1 MRVLYLSILSFCF
14 VIVACETESNQQ
26 KYGYNIEI
34 NQQVLSDSSIVKYY
48 QPFKKNLEESL
59 MNTPISYS
67 PETYKKNDGELNSTL
82 SNMFA
87 DATYEMS
94 NPVFNKMSGENI
106 DIVLLNNGGIRSI
119 ISKGNISEKTAFEL
133 MPFENSIVVLE
144 LNGLSIIKM
153 IDYLKKV
160 KLQHPIS
167 GLQITLNND
176 YSVNEVLDDM
186 TKAIFVGDENNKVS
200 SVRRNLQ
207 TSYVRRLINL
217 LAQDYYD
224 ELATAAAYDSLRQ
237 IQKLVRK
244 TSTDIPTRSHRKLIS
259 WIIESGLDRAN

>member
-14 VIVACETESNQQ
+14 VIVACETKSNRQN
-26 KYGYNIEI
+26 YGFNIEI

-48 QPFKKNLEESL
+48 QPFKKHLEESL

-94 NPVFNKMSGENI
+94 NPVFNKMSGKNI

-153 IDYLKKV
+153 IDYLRKV

-176 YSVNEVLDDM
+176 YSVNEVKINGVSIENEKKYYVATTDYLLEGGDKM
-186 TKAIFVGDENNKVS
+186 YFLAETTK
-200 SVRRNLQ
+200 
-207 TSYVRRLINL
+207 T
-217 LAQDYYD
+217 
-224 ELATAAAYDSLRQ
+224 
-237 IQKLVRK
+237 
-244 TSTDIPTRSHRKLIS
+244 TDINYKMRDILIDYFKKHDTLKLKSDKRFI
-259 WIIESGLDRAN
+259 RTK

>member
-14 VIVACETESNQQ
+14 VIVACGTESNQQ

-94 NPVFNKMSGENI
+94 NPVFNKMSGKNI

-153 IDYLKKV
+153 IDYLRKV

-176 YSVNEVLDDM
+176 YSVNEVKINGVSIENEKKYYVATTDYLLEGGDKM
-186 TKAIFVGDENNKVS
+186 YFLAETTK
-200 SVRRNLQ
+200 
-207 TSYVRRLINL
+207 T
-217 LAQDYYD
+217 
-224 ELATAAAYDSLRQ
+224 
-237 IQKLVRK
+237 
-244 TSTDIPTRSHRKLIS
+244 TDINYKMRDILIDYFKKYDTLKLKSDNRFI
-259 WIIESGLDRAN
+259 RTK

>member
-14 VIVACETESNQQ
+14 ALVACKTESNQQ

-153 IDYLKKV
+153 IDYLRKV

-176 YSVNEVLDDM
+176 YSVNEVKINGVSIENEKKYYVATTDYLLEGGDKM
-186 TKAIFVGDENNKVS
+186 YFLAETTK
-200 SVRRNLQ
+200 
-207 TSYVRRLINL
+207 T
-217 LAQDYYD
+217 
-224 ELATAAAYDSLRQ
+224 
-237 IQKLVRK
+237 
-244 TSTDIPTRSHRKLIS
+244 TDINYKMRDILIDYFKKYDTLKLKSDNRFIR
-259 WIIESGLDRAN
+259 INE

>member
-14 VIVACETESNQQ
+14 VLVACKTESNQQ

-94 NPVFNKMSGENI
+94 NPVFNKMSGKNI

-144 LNGLSIIKM
+144 LSGLSIIKM
-153 IDYLKKV
+153 IDYLRKV

-176 YSVNEVLDDM
+176 YSVNEV
-186 TKAIFVGDENNKVS
+186 KINGVSIENEKI
-200 SVRRNLQ
+200 LC
-207 TSYVRRLINL
+207 SYNRLL
-217 LAQDYYD
+217 
-224 ELATAAAYDSLRQ
+224 TGG
-237 IQKLVRK
+237 
-244 TSTDIPTRSHRKLIS
+244 
-259 WIIESGLDRAN
+259 W

>member
-1 MRVLYLSILSFCF
+1 MRVFYLSILSFCF

-94 NPVFNKMSGENI
+94 NPVFNKISGENI

-144 LNGLSIIKM
+144 LSGLSIIKM
-153 IDYLKKV
+153 IDYLRKV

-176 YSVNEVLDDM
+176 YSVNEVKINGVSIENEKKYYVATTDYLLEGGDKM
-186 TKAIFVGDENNKVS
+186 YFLAETTK
-200 SVRRNLQ
+200 
-207 TSYVRRLINL
+207 T
-217 LAQDYYD
+217 
-224 ELATAAAYDSLRQ
+224 
-237 IQKLVRK
+237 
-244 TSTDIPTRSHRKLIS
+244 TDINYKMRDILIDYFKKYDTLKLKSDNRFIR
-259 WIIESGLDRAN
+259 IK

>member
-1 MRVLYLSILSFCF
+1 MRVLRLSILSVYFILVGCK
-14 VIVACETESNQQ
+14 TESNQ
-26 KYGYNIEI
+26 KNYGYNIEI
-34 NQQVLSDSSIVKYY
+34 NQQVLSDSSVVKYY
-48 QPFKKNLEESL
+48 QPFKKDLEESL

-94 NPVFNKMSGENI
+94 NPVFNKMSGKNI

-144 LNGLSIIKM
+144 LSGLSIIKM
-153 IDYLKKV
+153 IDYLRKV

-176 YSVNEVLDDM
+176 YSVNEVKINGVSIENEKKYYVATTDYLLEGGDKM
-186 TKAIFVGDENNKVS
+186 YFLAETTK
-200 SVRRNLQ
+200 
-207 TSYVRRLINL
+207 T
-217 LAQDYYD
+217 
-224 ELATAAAYDSLRQ
+224 
-237 IQKLVRK
+237 
-244 TSTDIPTRSHRKLIS
+244 TDINYKMRDILIDYFKKYDTLKLKSDNRFIR
-259 WIIESGLDRAN
+259 IK

>member
-1 MRVLYLSILSFCF
+1 
-14 VIVACETESNQQ
+14 
-26 KYGYNIEI
+26 
-34 NQQVLSDSSIVKYY
+34 
-48 QPFKKNLEESL
+48 

-94 NPVFNKMSGENI
+94 NPVFNKMSGKNI

-144 LNGLSIIKM
+144 LNGFSIIKM
-153 IDYLKKV
+153 IDYLRKV

-176 YSVNEVLDDM
+176 YSLNEVKINGVSIENEKKYYVATTDYLLEGGDKM
-186 TKAIFVGDENNKVS
+186 YFLSETTK
-200 SVRRNLQ
+200 
-207 TSYVRRLINL
+207 T
-217 LAQDYYD
+217 
-224 ELATAAAYDSLRQ
+224 
-237 IQKLVRK
+237 
-244 TSTDIPTRSHRKLIS
+244 TDIEYKMRDILIDYFKKHDTLKLKSDNRFIRTK
-259 WIIESGLDRAN
+259 WIEKPF

>member
-1 MRVLYLSILSFCF
+1 MRVFYLSILSFCF

-144 LNGLSIIKM
+144 LSGLSIIKM
-153 IDYLKKV
+153 IDYLRKV

-176 YSVNEVLDDM
+176 YSVNEVKINGVSIENEKKYYVATTDYLLEGGDKM
-186 TKAIFVGDENNKVS
+186 YFLAETTK
-200 SVRRNLQ
+200 
-207 TSYVRRLINL
+207 T
-217 LAQDYYD
+217 
-224 ELATAAAYDSLRQ
+224 
-237 IQKLVRK
+237 
-244 TSTDIPTRSHRKLIS
+244 TDINYKMRDILIDYFKKYDTLKLKSDNRFTRIK
-259 WIIESGLDRAN
+259 

>member
-1 MRVLYLSILSFCF
+1 
-14 VIVACETESNQQ
+14 
-26 KYGYNIEI
+26 
-34 NQQVLSDSSIVKYY
+34 
-48 QPFKKNLEESL
+48 

-153 IDYLKKV
+153 IDYLRKV

-176 YSVNEVLDDM
+176 YSVNEVKINGVSIENEKKYYVATTDYLLEGGDKM
-186 TKAIFVGDENNKVS
+186 YFLAETTK
-200 SVRRNLQ
+200 
-207 TSYVRRLINL
+207 T
-217 LAQDYYD
+217 
-224 ELATAAAYDSLRQ
+224 
-237 IQKLVRK
+237 
-244 TSTDIPTRSHRKLIS
+244 TDINYKMRDILIDYFKKYDTLKLKSDNRFIRIK
-259 WIIESGLDRAN
+259 WIEKPF

>member
-1 MRVLYLSILSFCF
+1 MRVLYLSILSFFF
-14 VIVACETESNQQ
+14 VLVACKTESNKQ
-26 KYGYNIEI
+26 KNGYNIEI

-94 NPVFNKMSGENI
+94 NPVFNKMSGKNI

-153 IDYLKKV
+153 IDYLRKV

-176 YSVNEVLDDM
+176 YSVNEVKINGVSIENEKKYYVATTDYLLEGGDKM
-186 TKAIFVGDENNKVS
+186 YFLAETTK
-200 SVRRNLQ
+200 
-207 TSYVRRLINL
+207 T
-217 LAQDYYD
+217 
-224 ELATAAAYDSLRQ
+224 
-237 IQKLVRK
+237 
-244 TSTDIPTRSHRKLIS
+244 TDINYKMRDILIDYFKKYDTLKLKSDNRFIR
-259 WIIESGLDRAN
+259 IK

>member
-1 MRVLYLSILSFCF
+1 MRVFYLSILSFCF

-34 NQQVLSDSSIVKYY
+34 NQQVLSDSSVVKYY

-87 DATYEMS
+87 DATHEMS
-94 NPVFNKMSGENI
+94 NPVFNKMSGKNI

-153 IDYLKKV
+153 IDYLRKV

-176 YSVNEVLDDM
+176 YSVNEVKINGVSIENEKKYYVATTDYLLEGGDKM
-186 TKAIFVGDENNKVS
+186 YFLAETTK
-200 SVRRNLQ
+200 
-207 TSYVRRLINL
+207 T
-217 LAQDYYD
+217 
-224 ELATAAAYDSLRQ
+224 
-237 IQKLVRK
+237 
-244 TSTDIPTRSHRKLIS
+244 TDINYKMRDILIDYFKKYDTLKLKSDNRFIR
-259 WIIESGLDRAN
+259 IK

>member
-14 VIVACETESNQQ
+14 VIVACETKSNQQ
-26 KYGYNIEI
+26 KYGFNIEI

-48 QPFKKNLEESL
+48 QPFKKSLEESL

-94 NPVFNKMSGENI
+94 NPVFNKMSGKNI

-144 LNGLSIIKM
+144 LSGFSIIKM
-153 IDYLKKV
+153 IDYLRKV

-176 YSVNEVLDDM
+176 YSVNEVKINGVSIENEKKYYVATTDYLLEGGDKM
-186 TKAIFVGDENNKVS
+186 YFLAETTK
-200 SVRRNLQ
+200 
-207 TSYVRRLINL
+207 T
-217 LAQDYYD
+217 
-224 ELATAAAYDSLRQ
+224 
-237 IQKLVRK
+237 
-244 TSTDIPTRSHRKLIS
+244 TDINYKMRDILIDYFKKYDTLKLKSDNRFI
-259 WIIESGLDRAN
+259 RTK

>member
-1 MRVLYLSILSFCF
+1 MRILYLSILSLSL
-14 VIVACETESNQQ
+14 VIVACETETNQR

-34 NQQVLSDSSIVKYY
+34 NQKVLSDSSIVKYY

-59 MNTPISYS
+59 MNIPISYS

-94 NPVFNKMSGENI
+94 NPVFNKMSGKNI
-106 DIVLLNNGGIRSI
+106 DMVLLNNGGIRSI
-119 ISKGNISEKTAFEL
+119 ISRGNISEKTAFEL

-144 LNGLSIIKM
+144 LSGLSIIKM
-153 IDYLKKV
+153 IDYLRKV

-176 YSVNEVLDDM
+176 YSVNEVKINGVDIENEKKYYVATTDYLLEGGDKM
-186 TKAIFVGDENNKVS
+186 YFLAETTK
-200 SVRRNLQ
+200 
-207 TSYVRRLINL
+207 T
-217 LAQDYYD
+217 
-224 ELATAAAYDSLRQ
+224 
-237 IQKLVRK
+237 
-244 TSTDIPTRSHRKLIS
+244 TDINYKMRDILIDYFKKYDTLKLKSDNRFMRIK
-259 WIIESGLDRAN
+259 

>member
-14 VIVACETESNQQ
+14 VLVACKTESNWQ

-67 PETYKKNDGELNSTL
+67 AETYKKNDGELNSTL

-94 NPVFNKMSGENI
+94 NPVFNKMSGKNI

-144 LNGLSIIKM
+144 LSGLSIIKM
-153 IDYLKKV
+153 IDYLRKV

-176 YSVNEVLDDM
+176 YSVNEVKINGVSIENEKKYYVATTDYLLEGGDKM
-186 TKAIFVGDENNKVS
+186 YFLAETTK
-200 SVRRNLQ
+200 
-207 TSYVRRLINL
+207 T
-217 LAQDYYD
+217 
-224 ELATAAAYDSLRQ
+224 
-237 IQKLVRK
+237 
-244 TSTDIPTRSHRKLIS
+244 TDINYKMRDILIDYFKKYDTLKLKSDNRFIR
-259 WIIESGLDRAN
+259 IK

>member
-1 MRVLYLSILSFCF
+1 
-14 VIVACETESNQQ
+14 
-26 KYGYNIEI
+26 
-34 NQQVLSDSSIVKYY
+34 
-48 QPFKKNLEESL
+48 

-94 NPVFNKMSGENI
+94 NPVFNKMSGKNI

-144 LNGLSIIKM
+144 LSGLSIIKM
-153 IDYLKKV
+153 IDYLRKV

-176 YSVNEVLDDM
+176 YSVNEVKINGVSIENEKKYYVATTDYLLEGGDKM
-186 TKAIFVGDENNKVS
+186 YFLAETTK
-200 SVRRNLQ
+200 
-207 TSYVRRLINL
+207 T
-217 LAQDYYD
+217 
-224 ELATAAAYDSLRQ
+224 
-237 IQKLVRK
+237 
-244 TSTDIPTRSHRKLIS
+244 TDINYKMRDILIDYFKKYDTLKLKSDNRFI
-259 WIIESGLDRAN
+259 RTK

>member
-1 MRVLYLSILSFCF
+1 MRILYLSILSLGL
-14 VIVACETESNQQ
+14 VIVACETESNQR

-34 NQQVLSDSSIVKYY
+34 NQKVLSDSSIVKYY
-48 QPFKKNLEESL
+48 QPFKKILEESL

-94 NPVFNKMSGENI
+94 NPVFNKMSGKNI

-144 LNGLSIIKM
+144 LSGLSIIKM
-153 IDYLKKV
+153 IDYLRKV

-176 YSVNEVLDDM
+176 YSVNEVKINGVSIENEKKYYVATTDYLLEGGDKM
-186 TKAIFVGDENNKVS
+186 YFLAETTKTTYINYKMRDI
-200 SVRRNLQ
+200 
-207 TSYVRRLINL
+207 LI
-217 LAQDYYD
+217 DYFKKYD
-224 ELATAAAYDSLRQ
+224 TL
-237 IQKLVRK
+237 KLKSDNRFMRIK
-244 TSTDIPTRSHRKLIS
+244 
-259 WIIESGLDRAN
+259 

>member
-1 MRVLYLSILSFCF
+1 MRVLHLSILSLCL
-14 VIVACETESNQQ
+14 VIVACETVSNQQ

-34 NQQVLSDSSIVKYY
+34 NQKVLSDSSIVKYY
-48 QPFKKNLEESL
+48 QPFKKILEESL

-94 NPVFNKMSGENI
+94 NPVFNKMSGKNI

-119 ISKGNISEKTAFEL
+119 ISRGNISEKTAFEL

-144 LNGLSIIKM
+144 LSGSSIIKM
-153 IDYLKKV
+153 IDYLRKV

-176 YSVNEVLDDM
+176 YSVNEVKINGVGIENEKKYYVATTDYLLEGGDKM
-186 TKAIFVGDENNKVS
+186 YFLAETTK
-200 SVRRNLQ
+200 
-207 TSYVRRLINL
+207 T
-217 LAQDYYD
+217 
-224 ELATAAAYDSLRQ
+224 
-237 IQKLVRK
+237 
-244 TSTDIPTRSHRKLIS
+244 TDINYKMRDILIDYFKKYDTLKLKSDNRFVRIK
-259 WIIESGLDRAN
+259 

>member
-1 MRVLYLSILSFCF
+1 MRILYLSILSFCF

-26 KYGYNIEI
+26 KYGFNIEI

-144 LNGLSIIKM
+144 LSGLSIIKM
-153 IDYLKKV
+153 IDYLRKV

-176 YSVNEVLDDM
+176 YSVNEVNINGVNIEKEKKYYVATTDYLLEGGDKM
-186 TKAIFVGDENNKVS
+186 YFLAETTK
-200 SVRRNLQ
+200 
-207 TSYVRRLINL
+207 T
-217 LAQDYYD
+217 
-224 ELATAAAYDSLRQ
+224 
-237 IQKLVRK
+237 
-244 TSTDIPTRSHRKLIS
+244 TDINYKMRDILIDYFKKYDTLKLKSDNRFIR
-259 WIIESGLDRAN
+259 IK

>member
-1 MRVLYLSILSFCF
+1 
-14 VIVACETESNQQ
+14 
-26 KYGYNIEI
+26 
-34 NQQVLSDSSIVKYY
+34 
-48 QPFKKNLEESL
+48 

-67 PETYKKNDGELNSTL
+67 LETYKKNDGELNSTL

-94 NPVFNKMSGENI
+94 NPVFNKMSGKNI

-153 IDYLKKV
+153 IDYLRKV

-176 YSVNEVLDDM
+176 YSVNEVKINGVSIENEKKYYVATTDYLLEGGDKM
-186 TKAIFVGDENNKVS
+186 YFLAETTK
-200 SVRRNLQ
+200 
-207 TSYVRRLINL
+207 T
-217 LAQDYYD
+217 
-224 ELATAAAYDSLRQ
+224 
-237 IQKLVRK
+237 
-244 TSTDIPTRSHRKLIS
+244 TDINYKMRDILIDYFKKYDTLKLKSDNRFI
-259 WIIESGLDRAN
+259 RTK

>member
-1 MRVLYLSILSFCF
+1 
-14 VIVACETESNQQ
+14 
-26 KYGYNIEI
+26 
-34 NQQVLSDSSIVKYY
+34 
-48 QPFKKNLEESL
+48 

-94 NPVFNKMSGENI
+94 NPVFNKMSGKNI

-144 LNGLSIIKM
+144 LSGFSIIKM
-153 IDYLKKV
+153 IDYLRKV

-176 YSVNEVLDDM
+176 YSVNEVKINGVSIENEKKYYVATTDYLLEGGDKM
-186 TKAIFVGDENNKVS
+186 YFLAETTK
-200 SVRRNLQ
+200 
-207 TSYVRRLINL
+207 T
-217 LAQDYYD
+217 
-224 ELATAAAYDSLRQ
+224 
-237 IQKLVRK
+237 
-244 TSTDIPTRSHRKLIS
+244 TDINYKMRDILIDYFKKYDTLKLKSDNRFI
-259 WIIESGLDRAN
+259 RTK

>member
-1 MRVLYLSILSFCF
+1 MRILYLSILSLSL
-14 VIVACETESNQQ
+14 VIVACETETNQR

-34 NQQVLSDSSIVKYY
+34 NQKVLSDSSIVKYY

-94 NPVFNKMSGENI
+94 NPVFNKMSGKNI

-144 LNGLSIIKM
+144 LSGLSIIKM
-153 IDYLKKV
+153 IDYLRKV
-160 KLQHPIS
+160 KLQHPIR

-176 YSVNEVLDDM
+176 YSVNEVKINGVSIENEKKYYVATTDYLLEGGDKM
-186 TKAIFVGDENNKVS
+186 YFLAETTK
-200 SVRRNLQ
+200 
-207 TSYVRRLINL
+207 T
-217 LAQDYYD
+217 
-224 ELATAAAYDSLRQ
+224 
-237 IQKLVRK
+237 
-244 TSTDIPTRSHRKLIS
+244 TDINYKMRDILIDYFKKYDTIKLKSDNRFIR
-259 WIIESGLDRAN
+259 IK

>member
-1 MRVLYLSILSFCF
+1 
-14 VIVACETESNQQ
+14 
-26 KYGYNIEI
+26 
-34 NQQVLSDSSIVKYY
+34 
-48 QPFKKNLEESL
+48 

-94 NPVFNKMSGENI
+94 NPVFNKMSGKNI

-153 IDYLKKV
+153 IDYLRKV

-176 YSVNEVLDDM
+176 YSVNEVKINGVDIENEKKYYVATTDYLLEGGDKM
-186 TKAIFVGDENNKVS
+186 YFLAETTKTTYINYKMRDI
-200 SVRRNLQ
+200 
-207 TSYVRRLINL
+207 LI
-217 LAQDYYD
+217 DYFKKYD
-224 ELATAAAYDSLRQ
+224 TL
-237 IQKLVRK
+237 KLKSDNRFMRIK
-244 TSTDIPTRSHRKLIS
+244 
-259 WIIESGLDRAN
+259 

>member
-1 MRVLYLSILSFCF
+1 
-14 VIVACETESNQQ
+14 
-26 KYGYNIEI
+26 
-34 NQQVLSDSSIVKYY
+34 
-48 QPFKKNLEESL
+48 

-67 PETYKKNDGELNSTL
+67 LETYKKNDGELNSTL

-94 NPVFNKMSGENI
+94 NPVFNKMSGKNI

-144 LNGLSIIKM
+144 LSGLSIIKM
-153 IDYLKKV
+153 IDYLRKV

-176 YSVNEVLDDM
+176 YSVNEVKINGVSIENEKKYYVATTDYLLEGGDKM
-186 TKAIFVGDENNKVS
+186 YFLAETTK
-200 SVRRNLQ
+200 
-207 TSYVRRLINL
+207 T
-217 LAQDYYD
+217 
-224 ELATAAAYDSLRQ
+224 
-237 IQKLVRK
+237 
-244 TSTDIPTRSHRKLIS
+244 TDINYKMRDILIDYFKKYDTLKLKSDNRFVRIK
-259 WIIESGLDRAN
+259 WIEKPF

>member
-1 MRVLYLSILSFCF
+1 
-14 VIVACETESNQQ
+14 
-26 KYGYNIEI
+26 
-34 NQQVLSDSSIVKYY
+34 
-48 QPFKKNLEESL
+48 

-67 PETYKKNDGELNSTL
+67 RETYKKNDGELNSTL

-153 IDYLKKV
+153 IDYLRKV

-176 YSVNEVLDDM
+176 YSINEVKINGVSIENEKKYYVATTDYLLEGGDKM
-186 TKAIFVGDENNKVS
+186 YFLAETTK
-200 SVRRNLQ
+200 
-207 TSYVRRLINL
+207 T
-217 LAQDYYD
+217 
-224 ELATAAAYDSLRQ
+224 
-237 IQKLVRK
+237 
-244 TSTDIPTRSHRKLIS
+244 TDINYKMRDILIDYFKKYDTLKLKSDNRFIR
-259 WIIESGLDRAN
+259 IK

>member
-14 VIVACETESNQQ
+14 VIVACETKSNRQ
-26 KYGYNIEI
+26 KYGFNIEI

-48 QPFKKNLEESL
+48 QPFKKHLEESL

-94 NPVFNKMSGENI
+94 NPVFNKMSGKNI

-144 LNGLSIIKM
+144 LSGFSIIKM
-153 IDYLKKV
+153 IDYLRKV

-176 YSVNEVLDDM
+176 YSVNEVKINGVSIENEKKYNVATTDYLLQGGDKM
-186 TKAIFVGDENNKVS
+186 YFLAETTK
-200 SVRRNLQ
+200 
-207 TSYVRRLINL
+207 T
-217 LAQDYYD
+217 
-224 ELATAAAYDSLRQ
+224 
-237 IQKLVRK
+237 
-244 TSTDIPTRSHRKLIS
+244 TDINYKMRDILIDYFKKYDTLNLKS
-259 WIIESGLDRAN
+259 DNRFIRTK

>member
-1 MRVLYLSILSFCF
+1 LFFNMRVLYLSILSFCF

-144 LNGLSIIKM
+144 LSGLSIIKM
-153 IDYLKKV
+153 IDYLRKV

-176 YSVNEVLDDM
+176 YSVNEVKINGVSIENEKKYYVATTDYLLEGGDKM
-186 TKAIFVGDENNKVS
+186 YFLAETTK
-200 SVRRNLQ
+200 
-207 TSYVRRLINL
+207 T
-217 LAQDYYD
+217 
-224 ELATAAAYDSLRQ
+224 
-237 IQKLVRK
+237 
-244 TSTDIPTRSHRKLIS
+244 TDINYKMRDILIDYFKKYDTLKLKSDNRFIR
-259 WIIESGLDRAN
+259 IK

>member
-1 MRVLYLSILSFCF
+1 MRVLYLSILSFYF
-14 VIVACETESNQQ
+14 VVVACETESNKQ
-26 KYGYNIEI
+26 KYGHNIEI
-34 NQQVLSDSSIVKYY
+34 NQQVLSDSSIIKYY

-94 NPVFNKMSGENI
+94 NPVFNKMSGKNI

-153 IDYLKKV
+153 IDYLRKV

-176 YSVNEVLDDM
+176 YSVNEVKINGVSIENEKKYNVATTDYLLEGGDKM
-186 TKAIFVGDENNKVS
+186 YFLAETTK
-200 SVRRNLQ
+200 
-207 TSYVRRLINL
+207 T
-217 LAQDYYD
+217 
-224 ELATAAAYDSLRQ
+224 
-237 IQKLVRK
+237 
-244 TSTDIPTRSHRKLIS
+244 TDINYKMRDVLIDYFKKHDTLKLKSDNRFI
-259 WIIESGLDRAN
+259 RTK

>member
-14 VIVACETESNQQ
+14 AIVACETESNQQ

-94 NPVFNKMSGENI
+94 NPVFNKISGKNI

-144 LNGLSIIKM
+144 LSGLSIVKM
-153 IDYLKKV
+153 IDYLRKV

-176 YSVNEVLDDM
+176 YSVNQVKINGVSIENEKKYYVATTDYLLDG
-186 TKAIFVGDENNKVS
+186 GDKM
-200 SVRRNLQ
+200 
-207 TSYVRRLINL
+207 YF
-217 LAQDYYD
+217 LA
-224 ELATAAAYDSLRQ
+224 ETT
-237 IQKLVRK
+237 K
-244 TSTDIPTRSHRKLIS
+244 TSDINYKMRDILIDYFKKYDTLKLKTDNRFIRIK
-259 WIIESGLDRAN
+259 

>member
-1 MRVLYLSILSFCF
+1 MRVFYLSILSFCF

-144 LNGLSIIKM
+144 LSGFSIIKM
-153 IDYLKKV
+153 IDYLRKV

-176 YSVNEVLDDM
+176 YSVNEVKINGVSIENEKKYYVATTDYLLEGGDKM
-186 TKAIFVGDENNKVS
+186 YFLAETTK
-200 SVRRNLQ
+200 
-207 TSYVRRLINL
+207 T
-217 LAQDYYD
+217 
-224 ELATAAAYDSLRQ
+224 
-237 IQKLVRK
+237 
-244 TSTDIPTRSHRKLIS
+244 TDINYKMRDILIDYFKKYDTIKLKSDNRFIR
-259 WIIESGLDRAN
+259 IK

>member
-1 MRVLYLSILSFCF
+1 MRVFYLSILSFCF

-34 NQQVLSDSSIVKYY
+34 NQQVLSDSSIVNYY

-94 NPVFNKMSGENI
+94 NPVFNKMSGKNI

-153 IDYLKKV
+153 IDYLRKL

-176 YSVNEVLDDM
+176 YSVNEVKINGVSIENEKKYYVATTDYLLEGGDKM
-186 TKAIFVGDENNKVS
+186 YFLAETTK
-200 SVRRNLQ
+200 
-207 TSYVRRLINL
+207 T
-217 LAQDYYD
+217 
-224 ELATAAAYDSLRQ
+224 
-237 IQKLVRK
+237 
-244 TSTDIPTRSHRKLIS
+244 TDINYKMRDILIDYFKQYDTLKLKSDNRFI
-259 WIIESGLDRAN
+259 RTK